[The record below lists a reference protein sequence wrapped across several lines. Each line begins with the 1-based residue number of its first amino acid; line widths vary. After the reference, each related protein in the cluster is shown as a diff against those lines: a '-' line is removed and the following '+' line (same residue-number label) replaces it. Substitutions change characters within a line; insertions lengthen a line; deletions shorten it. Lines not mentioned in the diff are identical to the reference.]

1 MRVRECWYLLR
12 LCCSGV
18 DILRTSFHLFG
29 VSCAER
35 NGLMATGGKI
45 EQKHLVLSLFYALAA
60 VYSLIVSTPETT
72 IGFRLS
78 CAVHRQLATP
88 LPVHQDQHQVS
99 VPGPAKPPPS
109 PQPQPSRLTT
119 PARGQSSRWHV
130 RHHATVSENSAENA
144 DPLNL
149 VQRLRTC
156 LLYTSP
162 SPRDA

>member
-72 IGFRLS
+72 IDFRLS
-78 CAVHRQLATP
+78 CAVHRQHDYCLI
-88 LPVHQDQHQVS
+88 
-99 VPGPAKPPPS
+99 
-109 PQPQPSRLTT
+109 
-119 PARGQSSRWHV
+119 SSH
-130 RHHATVSENSAENA
+130 RHDLIVA
-144 DPLNL
+144 L
-149 VQRLRTC
+149 V
-156 LLYTSP
+156 
-162 SPRDA
+162 AIGMI